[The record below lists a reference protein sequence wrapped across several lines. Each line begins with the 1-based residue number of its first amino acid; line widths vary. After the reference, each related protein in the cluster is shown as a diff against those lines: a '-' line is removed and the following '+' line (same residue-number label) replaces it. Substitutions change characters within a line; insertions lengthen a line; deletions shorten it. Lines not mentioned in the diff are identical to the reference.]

1 MRLLVTGAGG
11 MVGAEVV
18 RQARAS
24 GIDCLACT
32 RADLDVTDTSAV
44 LSTISEALPDI
55 IVNAAAYTAVD
66 RAEDDESQ
74 AMLVNKTGAANVAAA
89 AAQNGAGVIH
99 ISTDYVFDGETNE
112 AYRPGDAT
120 NPINA
125 YGRSKLAGEIEV
137 ASACSRHVIIRTSW
151 VYSHEGHNFV
161 RTMLRLAESG
171 KEIKVVDDQQG
182 APTSAAD
189 LASAL
194 LKTAQTMSDKSI
206 AGTFHFTNAGVTTW
220 YNFANAIFEMR
231 GLSGLVVKPI
241 STAEFRTP
249 AKRPQWSVLDC
260 STFEKEFNMTPR
272 TWRSALRDTL
282 NHIK

>member
-1 MRLLVTGAGG
+1 
-11 MVGAEVV
+11 MVGSEVA
-18 RQARAS
+18 RQAKNS
-24 GIDCLACT
+24 GIDCVAYT
-32 RADLDVTDTSAV
+32 RSDLDITDARAV
-44 LSTISEALPDI
+44 SSTISEALPDI

-66 RAEDDESQ
+66 KAEDDEDR
-74 AMLVNKTGAANVAAA
+74 AILVNKSGAANVAAA
-89 AAQNGAGVIH
+89 AAQNSAGLIH

-171 KEIKVVDDQQG
+171 KEVKVVDDQQG

-194 LKTAQTMSDKSI
+194 LMTAQTMFERSI

-231 GLSGLVVKPI
+231 GLSGIVVKPI
-241 STAEFRTP
+241 STADFPTP